1 MIILDNSVLSSF
13 ERLKL
18 LSRLKQLLKSGI
30 ISREVYN
37 EYSIQWQKKIPKW
50 IKILQ
55 PKEDITLESPPLSLS
70 SADLSLIKLSLEY
83 KVPIAT
89 DDRVLREFAK
99 NVGVSVTG
107 SLGLLKSLYQ
117 SRLIKTKQEY
127 QMFLDSLQKDIYL
140 SDDLLKWALDES

>member
-1 MIILDNSVLSSF
+1 MIIFDNSVLSSF

-30 ISREVYN
+30 ISREVHN

-55 PKEDITLESPPLSLS
+55 PKEYITLESPPLSLS

-89 DDRVLREFAK
+89 DHSNSDLFIHIESIPNFTF
-99 NVGVSVTG
+99 NNSSNHSFFC
-107 SLGLLKSLYQ
+107 SLFSF
-117 SRLIKTKQEY
+117 ITP
-127 QMFLDSLQKDIYL
+127 FVN
-140 SDDLLKWALDES
+140 